1 MIQVRK
7 SQERGHANHGWLDTY
22 HTFSFDTYHD
32 PAFMGF
38 RNLRV
43 INEDRVS
50 GGQGFGMHP
59 HRDMEI
65 ITYVLEG
72 ALEHRDSM
80 GNRGVIKP
88 GEVQHMSAGTG
99 VRHSEYNASESEPV
113 HLLQIWIL
121 PDRQGIKPEYE
132 QQPLDREA
140 ARGQFV
146 QVAGPHGDG
155 GALTIHQDAKLYATV
170 LDKGESAQHRFDQG
184 RYGWVQVARG
194 AVNLN
199 GTMLRAGD
207 GAAVANEPEITLTG
221 ADGQGE
227 ALLFDLA

>member
-1 MIQVRK
+1 MIQIRK

-38 RNLRV
+38 RSLRV

-50 GGQGFGMHP
+50 GGQGFGTHP

-140 ARGQFV
+140 ARGKFV
-146 QVAGPHGDG
+146 QVAGPQGDG

-170 LDKGESAQHRFDQG
+170 LDNGETAQHRFGKG

-221 ADGQGE
+221 ADGEGE
-227 ALLFDLA
+227 VLLFDLA

>member
-1 MIQVRK
+1 
-7 SQERGHANHGWLDTY
+7 
-22 HTFSFDTYHD
+22 
-32 PAFMGF
+32 
-38 RNLRV
+38 
-43 INEDRVS
+43 
-50 GGQGFGMHP
+50 
-59 HRDMEI
+59 
-65 ITYVLEG
+65 
-72 ALEHRDSM
+72 M

-99 VRHSEYNASESEPV
+99 VQHSEYNASESEPV